1 MGTREAILDAASRLL
16 ARHGVAGTSTR
27 AVCAEAG
34 VTAPTLY
41 HHFGDKRHLLDAV
54 VDAGFERYMADK
66 TAAVLEGGDP
76 VENLRRGWDAHVGFG
91 VANPAYYAVMF
102 GPGGD
107 GQVPPAATAAMG
119 FLLYLLGEVEAAGR
133 LAMAP
138 DLAVQIAASAAHGLT
153 SLRIAWPDAPWHED
167 VSTTLREAMIAAVVT
182 PAPVTP
188 IGGGNMEETP

>member
-1 MGTREAILDAASRLL
+1 
-16 ARHGVAGTSTR
+16 
-27 AVCAEAG
+27 
-34 VTAPTLY
+34 
-41 HHFGDKRHLLDAV
+41 
-54 VDAGFERYMADK
+54 MADK
-66 TAAVLEGGDP
+66 TAAVLGGGDP
-76 VENLRRGWDAHVGFG
+76 VENLRRGWDAHIGFG

-107 GQVPPAATAAMG
+107 G
-119 FLLYLLGEVEAAGR
+119 
-133 LAMAP
+133 
-138 DLAVQIAASAAHGLT
+138 QIAASAAHGLT